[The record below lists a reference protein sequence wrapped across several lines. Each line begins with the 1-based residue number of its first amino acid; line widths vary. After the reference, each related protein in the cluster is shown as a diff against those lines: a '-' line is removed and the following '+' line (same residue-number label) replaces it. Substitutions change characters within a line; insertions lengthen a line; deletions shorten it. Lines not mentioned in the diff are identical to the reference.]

1 MSKQDKYYWK
11 ALEERDGGP
20 EFLKS
25 TATRLAEN
33 GPRQFRR
40 RDFLKATGFT
50 LGMAFATGCSR
61 APVQRAI
68 PLLSEPEEMVPGRSL
83 YYASTCA
90 GCSAGCGLLAKV
102 RDGRPIKLEGNPQ
115 HPISRGGLCA
125 TGQAN
130 ILGLYDSQRLQHP
143 LKEGKQVSWSDVD
156 REIQTE
162 LANLRSDRGALR
174 FLSGT
179 ITSPTTRATIQEFLK
194 GFPDARHVVYD
205 PLSNSALLDAN
216 EQTNGVRVLPR
227 FHFDKA
233 EVIVSFD
240 SDFLGT
246 WISPVEFTADYRAGR
261 DLEVKR
267 VSYHVQFE
275 PRMTVTGS
283 KADRRFAVAPGEM
296 GLLLTHLALRIARKA
311 AAPFNSSEPEAVN
324 VDSAFL
330 DELADRLWHA
340 HGRSLIVCGTNDL
353 GQQLV
358 SNYLNHLLGSYGS
371 TLDLER
377 PSLQSEGSDQ
387 ELAGLLAELQDGKVR
402 ALFIY
407 GVNPAFD
414 LPGGDS
420 LAGAL
425 AKVPLLVSF
434 ADRMDETAVLARYV
448 LPEPHDLESWNDAEP
463 VSGLVSVSQPTIHPL
478 GDTRSVA
485 ETMATWNG
493 KPKPTYDLL
502 RELWKA
508 EVFPRQKK
516 ESNFDA
522 FWDRAVHD
530 GFAEVEPFPIRPK
543 QFSTQAIG
551 AITKA
556 QRPEPGAFA
565 LVLHPTVAMLDGRN
579 AYNPWLHELPDPITK
594 VTWDN
599 YASISPCAAQRLGVE
614 DGDVVRMEN
623 ASGSGPAF
631 DLPVC
636 VQPGQHDQVVAVA
649 LGYGSKLSARFANVG
664 PQWLDAN
671 VSVGDNGVVGL
682 NAASLLRLSDGVL
695 QYDATQVKV
704 SRTGRQRELASTQTH
719 NTLTVP
725 KKLTPAGSGPRPVV
739 QETTLAAYL
748 KDPHAGVEDHEEK
761 EDLWPTDHPYTGPRW
776 GMVIDQNACTGCS
789 SCVIACQVENN
800 IPVVGRD
807 EIRRNREMHWL
818 RIDRYYSETESG
830 QIEVAYEP
838 LMCQQCENA
847 PCETVCPV
855 LATVHSED
863 GLNQQ
868 VYNRCIGTRYCANN
882 CPYKGRRFN
891 WFNYAHDDQ
900 LQNLVLNPDVAVRSR
915 GVMEKCTFCV
925 QRIQEAKIEAK
936 RRGEK
941 VSDGVVQTACQQSCP
956 AQAIY
961 FGDLNDPNSQV
972 SKMMA
977 NPRRYRVLEELNVRP
992 AVGYLTIVRNLP
1004 EGRKEEVESKE
1015 QHG

>member
-1 MSKQDKYYWK
+1 MSQRRTKRYWK
-11 ALEERDGGP
+11 SLRERDAAPGVLKTLADEFP
-20 EFLKS
+20 EG
-25 TATRLAEN
+25 

-50 LGMAFATGCSR
+50 LGVAFATGCSR

-68 PLLSEPEEMVPGRSL
+68 PLLSQPEEIVPGRSL
-83 YYASTCA
+83 FYASTCA
-90 GCSAGCGLLAKV
+90 GCSAGCGILAKV

-115 HPISRGGLCA
+115 HPVSHGGLCA

-143 LKEGKQVSWSDVD
+143 LKDGKKSSWAEVD
-156 REIQTE
+156 REVQAE
-162 LANLRSDRGALR
+162 FANIRGDRGAVR

-179 ITSPTTRATIQEFLK
+179 ITSPTTRAAIQEFLK
-194 GFPDARHVVYD
+194 SLPDARHIVYD
-205 PLSNSALLDAN
+205 PLSNSALLDAH
-216 EQTNGVRVLPR
+216 EQTHGLRVLPR

-233 EVIVSFD
+233 EVIVGFD
-240 SDFLGT
+240 VDFLGT
-246 WISPVEFTADYRAGR
+246 WSSPVEYTANYRAGR
-261 DLEVKR
+261 DLKAKR

-296 GLLLTHLALRIARKA
+296 GLLLTHLALRIAHKA
-311 AAPFNSSEPEAVN
+311 AAPLPAGEPEAVS

-330 DELADRLWHA
+330 DELVDRLWHA
-340 HGRSLIVCGTNDL
+340 RGRSLIVCGTNDL
-353 GQQLV
+353 EQQLL
-358 SNYLNHLLGSYGS
+358 SNYLNHLLGNYGS
-371 TLDLER
+371 TLDVEK
-377 PSLQSEGSDQ
+377 PSLQAQGSDR
-387 ELAGLLAELQDGKVR
+387 ELGGLLAELQDGTVK
-402 ALFIY
+402 ALFVS
-407 GVNPAFD
+407 GVNPVFD

-425 AKVPLLVSF
+425 RKVPLLVSF
-434 ADRMDETAVLARYV
+434 QQRVDETALLARYV
-448 LPEPHDLESWNDAEP
+448 VPEKHYLESWNDAEP
-463 VSGLVSVSQPTIHPL
+463 VSGLISVSQPTIHPL
-478 GDTRSVA
+478 GDARSLV
-485 ETMATWNG
+485 ETIATWNG
-493 KPKPTYDLL
+493 KPKPAYDLL
-502 RELWKA
+502 REHWKA
-508 EVFPRQKK
+508 EVFPRQKR
-516 ESNFDA
+516 ESSFDA

-530 GFAEVEPFPIRPK
+530 GFAEVEPSPLKAKEFNGQAIRP
-543 QFSTQAIG
+543 IL
-551 AITKA
+551 KA
-556 QRPEPGAFA
+556 QRPDPGTFA
-565 LVLHPTVAMLDGRN
+565 LVLYPTVAMLDGRN

-599 YASISPCAAQRLGVE
+599 YACIAPAAAQRIGVA
-614 DGDVVRMEN
+614 DGDVVRLES
-623 ASGSGPAF
+623 AGQVY
-631 DLPVC
+631 DLPAYI
-636 VQPGQHDQVVAVA
+636 QPGQHDQVVAVA
-649 LGYGSKLSARFANVG
+649 LGYGSKLSARFAKVG
-664 PQWLDAN
+664 PQWIDAL
-671 VSVGDNGVVGL
+671 VSVGDNGVVGV
-682 NAASLLRLSDGVL
+682 NAAPLLRLSDGVL
-695 QYDATQVKV
+695 EYDGAQVKV
-704 SRTGRQRELASTQTH
+704 SRTDRQHELASTQTH

-725 KKLTPAGSGPRPVV
+725 KKLKPPGSGPRPVV
-739 QETTLAAYL
+739 QETTLASFL

-818 RIDRYYSETESG
+818 RIDRYYSETESS
-830 QIEVAYEP
+830 QIEVAHEP

-882 CPYKGRRFN
+882 CPYKARRFN
-891 WFNYAHDDQ
+891 WFNYSHDDQ

-941 VSDGVVQTACQQSCP
+941 NSDGVVQTACEQSCP

-992 AVGYLTIVRNLP
+992 AVGYLTIVRNRP
-1004 EGRKEEVESKE
+1004 QEGKQESKDE
-1015 QHG
+1015 HHG

>member
-1 MSKQDKYYWK
+1 MSKRRTRRYWK
-11 ALEERDGGP
+11 SLKERDAVP
-20 EFLKS
+20 DVLLTRADEFP
-25 TATRLAEN
+25 AGA
-33 GPRQFRR
+33 PRQFRR

-50 LGMAFATGCSR
+50 LGVAFATGCSR

-68 PLLSEPEEMVPGRSL
+68 PLLSQPEEIVPGRSL
-83 YYASTCA
+83 FYASTCA

-115 HPISRGGLCA
+115 HPVSRGGLCA

-143 LKEGKQVSWSDVD
+143 LKEGKQSSWAEVD
-156 REIQTE
+156 REIQAG
-162 LANLRSDRGALR
+162 LANIRGDRGAVR

-205 PLSNSALLDAN
+205 PLSNSAVLDAH
-216 EQTNGVRVLPR
+216 EQTHGVRVLPQ
-227 FHFDKA
+227 FHFEKA

-240 SDFLGT
+240 ADFLGT
-246 WISPVEFTADYRAGR
+246 WISPVEYTADYRAGR
-261 DLEVKR
+261 DLETKR
-267 VSYHVQFE
+267 ISYHVQFE

-283 KADRRFAVAPGEM
+283 KADQRFAVAPGET
-296 GLLLTHLALRIARKA
+296 GLLLTHLAQRIARKA
-311 AAPFNSSEPEAVN
+311 ATSSLGSGEPEPAS
-324 VDSAFL
+324 VDPAFL
-330 DELADRLWHA
+330 DELAERLWHA
-340 HGRSLIVCGTNDL
+340 RGRSLVVCGTNDL
-353 GQQLV
+353 QQQLL
-358 SNYLNHLLGSYGS
+358 SNYLNHLLGNYGA
-371 TLDLER
+371 TLDVEK
-377 PSLQSEGSDQ
+377 PSLQAQGSDR
-387 ELAGLLAELQDGKVR
+387 ELEGLLAELHDGKVK
-402 ALFIY
+402 ALFIH

-425 AKVPLLVSF
+425 EKVSLLVSF
-434 ADRMDETAVLARYV
+434 AQRVDETGALARYV
-448 LPEPHDLESWNDAEP
+448 LPEPHYLESWNDAEP

-478 GDTRSVA
+478 GDARSLV
-485 ETMATWNG
+485 ETIATWNG
-493 KPKPTYDLL
+493 KPKPAYDLL
-502 RELWKA
+502 REHWKT
-508 EVFPRQKK
+508 EVFPRQKT

-530 GFAEVEPFPIRPK
+530 GFADFERLPIKSKEFNAQVVRPILK
-543 QFSTQAIG
+543 APRPQA
-551 AITKA
+551 
-556 QRPEPGAFA
+556 GAFA
-565 LVLHPTVAMLDGRN
+565 LVLYPTVAMLDGRN

-599 YASISPCAAQRLGVE
+599 YASISPTAAQRLAVD
-614 DGDVVRMEN
+614 DGDMVRLE
-623 ASGSGPAF
+623 SSSSQAF
-631 DLPVC
+631 ELPVYI
-636 VQPGQHDQVVAVA
+636 QPGQQDQVVAVA
-649 LGYGSKLSARFANVG
+649 LGYGSKLSARFAKVG
-664 PQWLDAN
+664 PQWLDAL
-671 VSVGDNGVVGL
+671 VSVGDKGVVGL
-682 NAASLLRLSDGVL
+682 NAAPLLRWSDGVL
-695 QYDATQVKV
+695 QYTAAQVKV
-704 SRTGRQRELASTQTH
+704 SRTGRHRELASTQTH

-725 KKLTPAGSGPRPVV
+725 RKLTPPGSGPRPVV
-739 QETTLAAYL
+739 QETTLGAYL
-748 KDPHAGVEDHEEK
+748 KDPHSGVEDHEEK

-830 QIEVAYEP
+830 QVEVAYEP

-882 CPYKGRRFN
+882 CPYKARRFN

-936 RRGEK
+936 RRGER
-941 VSDGVVQTACQQSCP
+941 VSGGAVQTACQQSCP

-961 FGDLNDPNSQV
+961 FGDLNDPKSQV

-992 AVGYLTIVRNLP
+992 AVGYLTIVRNHP
-1004 EGRKEEVESKE
+1004 TEGREESKE
-1015 QHG
+1015 EHHG